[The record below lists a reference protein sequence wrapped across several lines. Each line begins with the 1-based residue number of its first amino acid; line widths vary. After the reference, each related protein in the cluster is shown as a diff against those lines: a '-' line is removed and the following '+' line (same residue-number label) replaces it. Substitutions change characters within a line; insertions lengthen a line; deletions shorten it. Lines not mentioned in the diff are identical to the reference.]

1 MRMDISDLSYGY
13 GSGAKILHD
22 ISAEFESSNLVCII
36 GPNGVGK
43 MVSRMNASYVAL
55 LTLMLDPR
63 APITGQIQRG
73 ELELLSPE
81 EVVAD
86 MAMKI
91 GYVPPTSRDMFSVPV
106 LDAIMIG
113 RHNLQGW
120 RNTQEDL
127 DRTYAILKLLDIEDL
142 AMRDFNSLSS
152 GQHQKVAI
160 ARGLAM
166 ETPVLILDE
175 PTSNLDVR
183 HQVYITEMLR
193 GIAKET
199 DKLVIMISHDLNIA
213 SKYADKVVVMAGGT
227 VHSSG
232 LPKDVVTRDMVRDV
246 YGVDCQVMDVGGRP
260 VVVLGSPL

>member
-1 MRMDISDLSYGY
+1 MRLKITGLSYGY
-13 GSGAKILHD
+13 GDGSKVLHD
-22 ISAEFESSNLVCII
+22 ISAEFESSSLVCVV

-43 MVSRMNASYVAL
+43 STFVKCINRL
-55 LTLMLDPR
+55 LKPESGKVEID
-63 APITGQIQRG
+63 G
-73 ELELLSPE
+73 EDLAGMGRREI
-81 EVVAD
+81 
-86 MAMKI
+86 AMKV
-91 GYVPPTSRDMFSVPV
+91 GYVPPASRDMFSVPV
-106 LDAIMIG
+106 IDAVMIG

-120 RNTQEDL
+120 RNSSEDL
-127 DRTYAILKLLDIEDL
+127 NRVRAIMRMMDIEDL
-142 AMRDFNSLSS
+142 AMRGSNSLSS

-213 SKYADKVVVMAGGT
+213 SKYADVVVVMADGT

-232 LPKDVVTRDMVRDV
+232 SPKEVVTREMVREV
-246 YGVDCQVMDVGGRP
+246 YGVDCQVMDVSGCP
-260 VVVLGSPL
+260 VVVLGSPLRGPAFRCR

>member
-1 MRMDISDLSYGY
+1 MRMKISDLSYGY
-13 GSGAKILHD
+13 GSGPKILHD
-22 ISAEFESSNLVCII
+22 VSAEFESSNLVCII

-43 MVSRMNASYVAL
+43 STFVKCLNRL
-55 LTLMLDPR
+55 LVPNTGKVLLDDVDLSTLGRRDIAVR
-63 APITGQIQRG
+63 
-73 ELELLSPE
+73 
-81 EVVAD
+81 
-86 MAMKI
+86 I

-106 LDAIMIG
+106 MDAIMIG

-120 RNTQEDL
+120 KNTKEDL

-199 DKLVIMISHDLNIA
+199 DKLIIMISHDLNIA
-213 SKYADKVVVMAGGT
+213 AKYADTVVVMSGGT
-227 VHSSG
+227 IYASG
-232 LPKDVVTRDMVRDV
+232 SPSKVITKDMVRDV
-246 YGVDCQVMDVGGRP
+246 YGVDCEIVSNKSSPYVMLGTVLDNDRRP
-260 VVVLGSPL
+260 GIE

>member
-43 MVSRMNASYVAL
+43 STFVKCLNRLLVPETGKVLLDGVDISTLSR
-55 LTLMLDPR
+55 R
-63 APITGQIQRG
+63 
-73 ELELLSPE
+73 
-81 EVVAD
+81 D